1 VVIGYSS
8 GHVDKYNLQSGL
20 HRGTYG
26 ENTGKANNEDNV
38 KAKLPQGLT
47 SVHCRENKNIYY
59 VW

>member
-26 ENTGKANNEDNV
+26 ENTGKVNNEDNV
-38 KAKLPQGLT
+38 KA
-47 SVHCRENKNIYY
+47 I
-59 VW
+59 

>member
-38 KAKLPQGLT
+38 KA
-47 SVHCRENKNIYY
+47 I
-59 VW
+59 